1 MDFQIRV
8 VESSPLT
15 GEDNYKKA
23 VEKFLKLIG
32 YMNEND
38 DMFSLSYRLFEL
50 FLLYPD
56 KYWEVDELISKLEA
70 TKSAI
75 YRHLNK
81 LKAMDLLE
89 EGKSGEGQ
97 NVKKTYRMRYGNFA
111 KAWSFV
117 EAHVR
122 VAMENYGES
131 VAHIQKL
138 VERRFLNE

>member
-15 GEDNYKKA
+15 GEDDYRKA

-38 DMFSLSYRLFEL
+38 DSHSLSYRLFEL

-56 KYWEVDELISKLEA
+56 KYWEIDELISRLNA

-97 NVKKTYRMRYGNFA
+97 NVRKTYRMRYGNFA

-131 VAHIQKL
+131 VSHIQKL
-138 VERRFLNE
+138 IERRFLNE